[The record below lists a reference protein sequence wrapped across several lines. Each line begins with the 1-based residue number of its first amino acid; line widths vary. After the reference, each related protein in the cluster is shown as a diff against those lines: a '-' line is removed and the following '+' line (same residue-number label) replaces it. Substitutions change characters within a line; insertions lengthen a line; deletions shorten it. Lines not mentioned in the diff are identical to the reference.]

1 MMVSIAH
8 WSSIFLAA
16 LSSHVV
22 VGMGPDVSFVPSLTR
37 ANRHTSRKKNVSLF
51 SIGSDFAKDVARA
64 VQPSVALVTPIGV
77 RNMTDLGSGFVVDFD
92 GTDESDSE
100 EEYLYLLTS
109 AHVVIPGKRIE
120 VAFPVLDLDPA
131 TTTTTTTTF
140 DATVIDRDVA
150 IDLALIR
157 VQRSANISPP
167 ALKLYDGVAEV
178 GTLAFAHGYP
188 GGVSGAAMTSGI
200 VCATTKGLG
209 LPSVRSGRTLQEPFL
224 QANETVFVV
233 TDAAMAGGMS
243 GGPLVSVD
251 GTVLG
256 VNALVRPD
264 LRALGNYAVS
274 ASECRSF
281 LTKVAATQLLMASS
295 TKTSTDSGVTGNGDA
310 QNIGYRVV
318 LYNDP
323 MNTRARVAKVLNDI
337 ADLNAD
343 DANQVMMDA
352 HTTGS
357 GIVREF
363 ILGDDCAKFAQDLC
377 ESLRQQD
384 VLVEVERL

>member
-1 MMVSIAH
+1 MMVSIANN
-8 WSSIFLAA
+8 WSIIFLAA
-16 LSSHVV
+16 LLSHVV
-22 VGMGPDVSFVPSLTR
+22 VGTGPEVSFVPSLIR
-37 ANRHTSRKKNVSLF
+37 ANNRHASRKKNVSLCSILG

-77 RNMTDLGSGFVVDFD
+77 RNMTDRGSGFVVEFD
-92 GTDESDSE
+92 GTDE
-100 EEYLYLLTS
+100 YVYLLTS

-120 VAFPVLDLDPA
+120 VTFPAVLLADPA
-131 TTTTTTTTF
+131 TTF

-157 VQRSANISPP
+157 IQRSANASPP
-167 ALKLYDGVAEV
+167 ALQLYDGDVAEV

-209 LPSVRSGRTLQEPFL
+209 LSSVRSARGRTVWQDPFL
-224 QANETVFVV
+224 QANNETVFVV

-281 LTKVAATQLLMASS
+281 LTRVAATQLRMATS
-295 TKTSTDSGVTGNGDA
+295 TKTSTDSGVTGNGEA

-377 ESLRQQD
+377 ESLRRQD
-384 VLVEVERL
+384 VLAEVERL